1 MAVWRVSGT
10 TTINVY
16 VEVEA
21 ETLEEA
27 IDICDSNINLTEYCD
42 GNIGV
47 DSYYA
52 DEISDVEVSENGYI
66 DWSEEWSKEVM

>member
-1 MAVWRVSGT
+1 MAIWRVSGT
-10 TTINVY
+10 TVINVY

-27 IDICDSNINLTEYCD
+27 IDICDSNIGLTEYCD

-66 DWSEEWSKEVM
+66 DWSEEWSERVM